1 MEEEKELVIPDGS
14 LYYTVSE
21 NGVLVTRFQGT
32 AARVTVPAAIE
43 GRPVRG
49 LFKKAFLSRKDLR
62 RVTLPDTLEEVGDW
76 AFAYCSGLV
85 QVTLPKK
92 QIRFGKSVFLECGSL
107 QQIPLISAPPSEGS
121 PRSFGESAPGF
132 GAGKDNGESAPGFG
146 TGKDSG
152 ECVPELLAAAVRVFD
167 AYYLLDPLQAG
178 SGEWLEKWD
187 ARLTAFLHTPDQE
200 GYSRQVLC
208 GEEDYGS
215 TDLGAYVREKRK
227 GKVRLAFL
235 RLLFSLGLKE
245 PLRKEL
251 EEYLVS
257 HTRGE
262 ESQETWLVLLEEHG
276 DDRAYYSLFAR
287 LGCLRPDNLGDILAD
302 IGEGHPEM
310 KAYFLKCQGGGSG
323 PEDFFEGL
331 SLDD

>member
-1 MEEEKELVIPDGS
+1 MEEEKEFVIPDGS

-21 NGVLVTRFQGT
+21 SGVLVTRFQGT

-76 AFAYCSGLV
+76 AFGYCSGLV
-85 QVTLPKK
+85 QVTLPQK

-107 QQIPLISAPPSEGS
+107 QRIRLISAPPSEGS
-121 PRSFGESAPGF
+121 AEIFGESVP
-132 GAGKDNGESAPGFG
+132 DSG

-152 ECVPELLAAAVRVFD
+152 ECVPQLLAAAVRVFD
-167 AYYLLDPLQAG
+167 AYYLLEPLQAG

-235 RLLFSLGLKE
+235 RLLLPLGLKE
-245 PLRKEL
+245 TLQKEL

-257 HTRGE
+257 HTKGE
-262 ESQETWLVLLEEHG
+262 DSQETWLVVLEEHG
-276 DDRAYYSLFAR
+276 DDRGYYSLFAR